1 MSEIRVDTI
10 SEKTSANG
18 VAIDSVTLK
27 DGGVTATAASAI
39 TVADNSD
46 NLTLTSTDAD
56 ANAGPNMLLDRN
68 SSSTANQDILGT
80 ITFRGRNDAGQN
92 VDYIKLEI

>member
-10 SEKTSANG
+10 TEKTSANG

-27 DGGVTATAASAI
+27 DGGIAATAASTI
-39 TVADNSD
+39 TVSDNTD

-56 ANAGPNMLLDRN
+56 ANSGPNLLLDRN
-68 SSSTANQDILGT
+68 SSSPANSDELGN
-80 ITFRGRNDAGQN
+80 ITFRGLSL
-92 VDYIKLEI
+92 IHI